1 MAAQRA
7 QDRAIADAQRLASLG
22 VLAGGIA
29 HDFNNLLTVV
39 MAGAASALGA
49 VPVDSAAADALREVG
64 QAARHA
70 GDLAHQMLA
79 YTGRQRTLPQP
90 VELAVM
96 VREITS
102 LARAATQRTPLTI
115 AVPDGLWI
123 TGDQGQLRQV
133 VLNLV
138 INAAEAMQGRDGG
151 VALTARADAGAVV
164 IEVRD
169 DGIGMDAALQ
179 ARIFEPYVSTKFTG
193 RGLGL
198 AVVEGI
204 VRGHGGTIAV
214 ASEVG
219 VGTTFTVRL
228 PAGARA
234 VAAVA
239 VDETPWRGTG
249 TVLLVDDDAAVRRG
263 VERMLVSLGFEVIA
277 AGDGAEGVAM
287 LTQDPARVDVVIMD
301 QTMPRLDGVAA
312 ATAMRALGVT
322 VPIVLISGYGDM
334 PPGAGDVLDAVL
346 AKPFGIDVIRR
357 TLRPLLAGHAPAAP

>member
-1 MAAQRA
+1 M
-7 QDRAIADAQRLASLG
+7 
-22 VLAGGIA
+22 
-29 HDFNNLLTVV
+29 
-39 MAGAASALGA
+39 
-49 VPVDSAAADALREVG
+49 
-64 QAARHA
+64 
-70 GDLAHQMLA
+70 
-79 YTGRQRTLPQP
+79 
-90 VELAVM
+90 
-96 VREITS
+96 
-102 LARAATQRTPLTI
+102 
-115 AVPDGLWI
+115 PDGLWI

-169 DGIGMDAALQ
+169 DGIGMDAELQ

-198 AVVEGI
+198 AVVAGI

-263 VERMLVSLGFEVIA
+263 VARMLVSLGFEVLA

-357 TLRPLLAGHAPAAP
+357 TLRPLLAGHAPAAA